1 MSIRNNS
8 VKEEIIKQEAKKQ
21 LSDPQMVPEY
31 ISECLSFMRRLEKD
45 SWRPENIAN
54 SEKKNVNEKERAK
67 VVDWLS
73 NLHSKYSMF
82 P

>member
-45 SWRPENIAN
+45 SWKPENIAN
-54 SEKKNVNEKERAK
+54 CEKKNVNEKERAK